1 MNALF
6 RYHKLAEAVE
16 ALPAFRGLDP
26 VQIEILMAIGVSRHN
41 DQMLTVSNVLEMTHL
56 ASPATLHGRLKELRN
71 RGFIEIVPGQ
81 DNRYKFLKPSALANE
96 YFTALDKCIRKSVQT
111 G

>member
-16 ALPAFRGLDP
+16 ALPAFCGLDP
-26 VQIEILMAIGVSRHN
+26 VQIEILMAIGSSRQH

-81 DNRYKFLKPSALANE
+81 DNRYKFLKPSPLANE
-96 YFTALDKCIRKSVQT
+96 YFVALDKCIRKSVQT
-111 G
+111 N

>member
-6 RYHKLAEAVE
+6 RYHKLAESIE
-16 ALPAFRGLDP
+16 ALPAFKGLDP
-26 VQIEILMAIGVSRHN
+26 VQVEILMAVGLSRQN
-41 DQMLTVSNVLEMTHL
+41 EEMLTVSNVLEMTHL

-81 DNRYKFLKPSALANE
+81 DNRFKFLAPSPLANE
-96 YFTALDKCIRKSVQT
+96 YFNALDRCIRKSVQP